1 VLIWKFNNFDLPN
14 ILYEVVK
21 NDVIMMRLALL
32 EEYYR
37 HLEEARQNLNIQKLS
52 VNLAKRNEHH

>member
-1 VLIWKFNNFDLPN
+1 
-14 ILYEVVK
+14 VVK